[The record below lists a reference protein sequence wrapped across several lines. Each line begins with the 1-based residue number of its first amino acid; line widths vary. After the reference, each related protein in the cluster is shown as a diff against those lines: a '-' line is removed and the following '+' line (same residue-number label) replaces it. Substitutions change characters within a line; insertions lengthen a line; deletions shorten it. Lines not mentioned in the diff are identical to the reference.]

1 MDPVRIVAE
10 SLKQPAA
17 VYVLVGGEGIL
28 RRQALALIREGCVSG
43 PVAAFNDATFTAG
56 TGGDTD
62 PLGFADIVRTAPMMA
77 PRRLVVIRQIEEAN
91 VALLEA
97 LLTYVQA
104 PIDST
109 VLVLTGEKFPGAVGG
124 TDRGVRI
131 VNAVK
136 KTGLVVKLEV
146 EASDRAALARET
158 ARQLGAQIEPS
169 ALVLL
174 QELSGEDLS
183 ALLANVE
190 KCAGFIGS
198 GPGRPGGGKITE
210 AVVDEVCV
218 STAEADSWGITNA
231 IIARDRSRALETLHR
246 LLEDGEPPHKL
257 LGGIAWQLRQVLT
270 LQDGMKRGIPEAQMG
285 LRMHPRAAASI
296 RALVQKRAVS
306 PSAILDEIATVNRA
320 MNSSRAG
327 DRRVFEAWV
336 VRLTEL

>member
-1 MDPVRIVAE
+1 MDPIRLVTD
-10 SLKQPAA
+10 SLRQPAA
-17 VYVLVGGEGIL
+17 VYILVGGEGIL

-62 PLGFADIVRTAPMMA
+62 PMGFADIVRTAPMMA
-77 PRRLVVIRQIEEAN
+77 VRRLVVIRQIEEAN

-124 TDRGVRI
+124 TDRGLRI

-136 KTGLVVKLEV
+136 KSGVVVKLEV
-146 EASDRAALARET
+146 EASDRAALAREA
-158 ARQLGAQIEPS
+158 ARKLGAQIEPS
-169 ALVLL
+169 ALILL
-174 QELSGEDLS
+174 QELSGDDLS

-198 GPGRPGGGKITE
+198 DRGTITE
-210 AVVDEVCV
+210 AVVEEVCV

-231 IIARDRSRALETLHR
+231 IIARDRNRALETLHR
-246 LLEDGEPPHKL
+246 LLEDGEAPHKL
-257 LGGIAWQLRQVLT
+257 LGGIVWQLRQVLT
-270 LQDGMKRGIPEAQMG
+270 LQDGMRRGIPEAQMG

-296 RALVQKRAVS
+296 RALIQKRAVS
-306 PSAILDEIATVNRA
+306 PSAVLDEIATVNRA